1 MRTRTLDNP
10 PVATGAPGAS
20 ARIFRALV
28 RGRLGGLAEGQL
40 EIADGEGPWQAGEAG
55 TGAARVRVHDPR
67 FYRDLVLGGSLG
79 AARSYIDGRWS
90 SDDLPALIALLV
102 RNTELADGFEG
113 GLARLA
119 NGVARLRHRLRRNTL
134 RGSRRNIHDHYDLG
148 NDLFE
153 LFLDRTMTYSSG
165 IFAHP
170 QATLEE
176 ASIEKLDRICRKLAL
191 GPDTH
196 VVEIG
201 TGWGSF
207 AIHAARLYGCRVTT
221 TTISREQHDLAA
233 ERIRDAGVEDR
244 VELLLEDYRNLNGR
258 FDRLVSIEMVEAV
271 GHEHLGTYLG
281 KCAEL
286 LHADGAALVQA
297 ITMPDQRYAQYLRSS
312 DFIRHH
318 VFPGSCVPSIGA
330 LVDAAGRASDLKLV
344 HLEDLAPHY
353 ARTLRS
359 WRERFL
365 AQTDAVRGLGYP
377 ERFIRLWDFY
387 LAYCEAGFEERYIG
401 TSQIL
406 MHKPRCRLDAVA
418 ATTDAARIAA

>member
-1 MRTRTLDNP
+1 MSTRILENP
-10 PVATGAPGAS
+10 PVTPAELGPGTRA
-20 ARIFRALV
+20 FRAMV
-28 RGRLGGLAEGQL
+28 RGRLAGLAGGRL
-40 EIADGEGPWQAGEAG
+40 EIADGEGVWRTGED
-55 TGAARVRVHDPR
+55 GAALVRTMVHDPR

-79 AARSYIDGRWS
+79 AASSYIDGRWS

-113 GLARLA
+113 GLASIA
-119 NGVARLRHRLRRNTL
+119 NGVARLRHRLRGNTV
-134 RGSRRNIHDHYDLG
+134 RGSKRNIHDHYDLG

-153 LFLDRTMTYSSG
+153 LFLDPTMTYSSG
-165 IFAHP
+165 VFARP
-170 QATLEE
+170 DATLAD
-176 ASIEKLDRICRKLAL
+176 ASVEKLDRICRKLAL

-207 AIHAARLYGCRVTT
+207 AIHAASRYGCRVTT

-233 ERIRDAGVEDR
+233 RRIRDAGVADR
-244 VELLLEDYRNLNGR
+244 VELVIEDYRNLSGR
-258 FDRLVSIEMVEAV
+258 YDRLVSIEMVEAV

-286 LHADGAALVQA
+286 LRADGAALIQA

-312 DFIRHH
+312 DFIRHY
-318 VFPGSCVPSIGA
+318 VFPGSCVPSVGA

-344 HLEDLAPHY
+344 HLEDLASHY
-353 ARTLRS
+353 ARTLRA

-365 AQTDAVRGLGYP
+365 ARADAVRALGYP
-377 ERFIRLWDFY
+377 ERFVRLWDFY
-387 LAYCEAGFEERYIG
+387 LAYCEAGFEERYLG
-401 TSQIL
+401 TAQIL
-406 MHKPRCRLDAVA
+406 LHKPGCRLDAVA
-418 ATTDAARIAA
+418 ATADAARAA